1 MTVNEAII
9 QSVRDDIA
17 EAWPYPSAV
26 LDAIHDAVAEQ
37 GVPLPCGAHLWL
49 PSDGERG
56 ADVVMVRT
64 LGEVVE
70 VLTDRGVWVQLSSDR
85 TLRLYP
91 TNTQGAEK

>member
-9 QSVRDDIA
+9 QAVRDDIG

-37 GVPLPCGAHLWL
+37 GVPLPRGAHLWL

-56 ADVVMVRT
+56 ADAVMVRT

-70 VLTDRGVWVQLSSDR
+70 VLTDRGAWVRLSIDC
-85 TLRLYP
+85 TLRM
-91 TNTQGAEK
+91 TNNAEKGN